1 MNAYEIEQVEKQL
14 KAEMQLPL
22 SYVAWSEIERQARA
36 ERARAVS
43 ALFRR
48 LFAAMSAK
56 VAGLS
61 RQLRGSAASARLNH
75 G

>member
-43 ALFRR
+43 ALVRNSSLPCR
-48 LFAAMSAK
+48 PRSP
-56 VAGLS
+56 GLS
-61 RQLRGSAASARLNH
+61 RQLRGTAAAAR

>member
-1 MNAYEIEQVEKQL
+1 MNAYEIEQVEKQV

-48 LFAAMSAK
+48 LFAAVSAK
-56 VAGLS
+56 LTGLS
-61 RQLRGSAASARLNH
+61 RQMRGSAASARLNH